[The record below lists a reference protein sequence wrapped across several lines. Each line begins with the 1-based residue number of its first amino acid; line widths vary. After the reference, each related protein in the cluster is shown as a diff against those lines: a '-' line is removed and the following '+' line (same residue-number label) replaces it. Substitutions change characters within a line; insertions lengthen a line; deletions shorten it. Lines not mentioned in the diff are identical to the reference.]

1 MLSAKADTL
10 QHNAKPAKVMKIR
23 TLRVM
28 HTLAFL
34 RSKTVV
40 VPAIPLPKLAEQ
52 QVLRNICKVFFIS
65 RLPMIIL
72 LEALACALPVMF
84 LGRFLHNVGR
94 SSAEVRL
101 RLFGCRNLHS
111 RSCRWYPSPAQ
122 QRTLVPET
130 AKEGAFVLTL
140 RVTPSSFLS
149 LRKSKVIYTF
159 PLGRRGSTPGRR
171 HQ

>member
-111 RSCRWYPSPAQ
+111 RSCRWYPPSPTTYASAGDRQ
-122 QRTLVPET
+122 GRGIC
-130 AKEGAFVLTL
+130 AY
-140 RVTPSSFLS
+140 SSSHTQLIPFLA
-149 LRKSKVIYTF
+149 
-159 PLGRRGSTPGRR
+159 
-171 HQ
+171 